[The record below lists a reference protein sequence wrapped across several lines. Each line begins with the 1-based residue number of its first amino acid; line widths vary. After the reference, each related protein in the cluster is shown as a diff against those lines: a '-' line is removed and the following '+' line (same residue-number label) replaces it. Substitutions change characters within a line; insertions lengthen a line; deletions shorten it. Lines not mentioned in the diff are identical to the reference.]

1 MSVDDPA
8 HYPAHLATLLPHL
21 ASLLVEVPLESPVAV
36 GIRVAREPAPRSSGV
51 VIDLTTPGESLPQ
64 VEFLFRHLDCA
75 DIVCALC
82 GFVAPP
88 EWDVFGVITP
98 GRSMRLD
105 EPYDDR
111 RDVTACALVDR
122 AGRVVSEVRAA
133 DGTVVCSGP
142 TVGRVA
148 DACRR
153 VLGLATAPALC
164 GPEIWFGLRWID
176 RVLAAVLDADLGA
189 PPPWA
194 ALDSLDEHARAC
206 SPARARARATWRG
219 LRTACALGE
228 IEIPGIAPCAAQWM
242 DDGMFGREAIAV
254 FAPLV
259 DTLGDLRELVPVS
272 TFDKIVE
279 RVSERLG
286 A

>member
-1 MSVDDPA
+1 MPVDD
-8 HYPAHLATLLPHL
+8 PAHLATLLPHL

-36 GIRVAREPAPRSSGV
+36 GIRVAREPVPRSAGV
-51 VIDLTTPGESLPQ
+51 VIDLMTTGEPTPQ
-64 VEFLFRHLDCA
+64 VEFFFRHLDCT

-98 GRSMRLD
+98 GRRVRLD
-105 EPYDDR
+105 EPHEDR
-111 RDVTACALVDR
+111 LDVTACALVDR

-142 TVGRVA
+142 TVGRVV

-176 RVLAAVLDADLGA
+176 RVLAAVLHADLGA

-194 ALDSLDEHARAC
+194 TLESLDEHARAC
-206 SPARARARATWRG
+206 SPARVPPRTTWRG

-228 IEIPGIAPCAAQWM
+228 LEIPGIAPCAAQWM
-242 DDGMFGREAIAV
+242 DDGMFGREAIVA
-254 FAPLV
+254 FAPLA

>member
-1 MSVDDPA
+1 MFVDD
-8 HYPAHLATLLPHL
+8 PAHLATLLPHL

-36 GIRVAREPAPRSSGV
+36 GIRVAHEPMPRSSAV
-51 VIDLTTPGESLPQ
+51 VIDLMTTGEALPQ
-64 VEFLFRHLDCA
+64 VEFLFRHLDCT

-82 GFVAPP
+82 GFVAPR

-98 GRSMRLD
+98 GRSVRLD
-105 EPYDDR
+105 EPYGYR
-111 RDVTACALVDR
+111 REVTACALVDR

-142 TVGRVA
+142 TVGRVV

-164 GPEIWFGLRWID
+164 GPEVWFGLRWID

-194 ALDSLDEHARAC
+194 VLDTLDEHARAR
-206 SPARARARATWRG
+206 SPVRHRSRSTWRG

-228 IEIPGIAPCAAQWM
+228 IEIPGIAPRAALWM
-242 DDGMFGREAIAV
+242 DDGMFGREAITA
-254 FAPLV
+254 FAPLA